1 MGFRSCLS
9 TASSEVFLGKSA
21 WRLAQLSPAPIV
33 RSVEALLSSASTL
46 YPRIQA
52 FKGNQLGTASSL
64 ACILTNVKSEA
75 DGDTEPL
82 ITTAY
87 HEK

>member
-46 YPRIQA
+46 YP
-52 FKGNQLGTASSL
+52 SSL